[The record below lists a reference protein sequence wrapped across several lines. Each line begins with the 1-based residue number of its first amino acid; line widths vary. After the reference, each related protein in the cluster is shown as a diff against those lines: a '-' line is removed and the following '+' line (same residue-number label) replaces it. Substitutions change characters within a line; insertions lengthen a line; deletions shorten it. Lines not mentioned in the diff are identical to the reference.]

1 MFIVGI
7 RLRGD
12 EEWVKG
18 KKIIKGSFYS
28 REVVW
33 ALRDEFYQEKLSK
46 FLMKFPA
53 LSLHNCG
60 K

>member
-33 ALRDEFYQEKLSK
+33 ELRDEFY
-46 FLMKFPA
+46 
-53 LSLHNCG
+53 
-60 K
+60 